1 MPKEIFVLEVKIGG
15 KWEPRANSYTEDQ
28 LMKQSDMYAGRA
40 IEAGYEARIVPYV
53 VDESR
58 AKALE
63 PTKIVK
69 V

>member
-1 MPKEIFVLEVKIGG
+1 MPKEMFVLEVKLGSE
-15 KWEPRANSYTEDQ
+15 WTPRAQAYTEER
-28 LMKQSDMYAGRA
+28 LMEQADMYAGRA

-53 VDESR
+53 ADESR

-69 V
+69 A